1 VKYREVFDDE
11 LLPFLRHIK
20 EHLMQSL
27 IRNNKYSE
35 ALKRKILLQY
45 FHQGVSVLKIMKNLS
60 GVKPS
65 RRLIYYWLQENRSIM
80 GIEGTKKRLRKR
92 KEAEPD
98 PAFESKDAELL
109 YYRKY
114 LQIDKIEGDVKKK
127 LNRSYL
133 MSLKKS

>member
-1 VKYREVFDDE
+1 
-11 LLPFLRHIK
+11 
-20 EHLMQSL
+20 MQSL
-27 IRNNKYSE
+27 LRKHKYNE
-35 ALKRKILLQY
+35 VLKRKILLQY
-45 FHQGVSVLKIMKNLS
+45 FHQGFSVSKIRKNLS

-80 GIEGTKKRLRKR
+80 GIEGTKKRLRKG

-109 YYRKY
+109 YWRKY
-114 LQIDKIEGDVKKK
+114 LQVDKLEGDVKKK

>member
-1 VKYREVFDDE
+1 
-11 LLPFLRHIK
+11 
-20 EHLMQSL
+20 MQSL
-27 IRNNKYSE
+27 IRNNKFSE

-80 GIEGTKKRLRKR
+80 GIEGIKKRLRKR
-92 KEAEPD
+92 KEAELD